1 MLQRFFATGLALSCF
16 FATQAQQSA
25 APADSLVAPAAAA
38 PTATPAK
45 KLPVITGAAD
55 AYFRYDLGETAA
67 NDFTS
72 FTHSHNSFELGM
84 ISLKAEHSVGK
95 VGMVADVGFGKRAEE
110 FSYADADTRFVI
122 KQLYLSYLV
131 KNKVKFTA
139 GSWATHVGYE
149 LVDAY
154 SNRNYSMSYLF
165 SYGPFFHTGLKA
177 ESSFGKHGF
186 MLGIANPTDL
196 KSTDFGKKY
205 VIGQYS
211 VASQN
216 DELKAY
222 VNFQGGK
229 SNDSTKV
236 AQFDV
241 VVTEAISDQFSV
253 GVNGTVSNWKS
264 KEGEG
269 GFEKMGTWWG
279 AALYLNYDPRSWLGL
294 TLRTEYFNDDD
305 QLNVFAAQAT
315 GGNVLATT
323 LSANFKIEG
332 SLTII
337 PEVRFEQ
344 ASSDLYLQSSGR
356 PTDTSTSFLV
366 AAVYKF

>member
-16 FATQAQQSA
+16 FMANAQQSA
-25 APADSLVAPAAAA
+25 APADASA
-38 PTATPAK
+38 PTTTTAPAK
-45 KLPVITGAAD
+45 KLPTLTGAAD

-67 NDFTS
+67 NAFTS

-110 FSYADADTRFVI
+110 FSYADDNTRFVI
-122 KQLYLSYLV
+122 KQLYLTYTV

-139 GSWATHVGYE
+139 GSWATHIGYE

-154 SNRNYSMSYLF
+154 GNRNYSMSYMF

-177 ESSFGKHGF
+177 ETSFGKNGF

-205 VIGQYS
+205 LIAQYS
-211 VASQN
+211 VASQH
-216 DELKAY
+216 DKLKIY
-222 VNFQGGK
+222 LNFQGGK
-229 SNDSTKV
+229 PNDSTKV
-236 AQFDV
+236 AQLDV
-241 VVTEAISDQFSV
+241 VATQTLSDQFSI
-253 GVNGTVSNWKS
+253 GINGTMSNWKS
-264 KEGEG
+264 KAGSDDFKQLG
-269 GFEKMGTWWG
+269 DWWG
-279 AALYLNYDPRSWLGL
+279 AALYLNYDPVAWMGL
-294 TLRTEYFNDDD
+294 TLRSEYFSDDD
-305 QLNVFAAQAT
+305 RLNVFAAQT
-315 GGNVLATT
+315 KGGHVLATT
-323 LSANFKIEG
+323 LSANFKVEN

-337 PEVRFEQ
+337 PEIRFEQ
-344 ASSDLYLQSSGR
+344 ASEDLYVGSSDR
-356 PTDTSTSFLV
+356 PTNTATSFLV

>member
-16 FATQAQQSA
+16 FAAQAQQSA
-25 APADSLVAPAAAA
+25 APADSSATPAPVAA
-38 PTATPAK
+38 PTR
-45 KLPVITGAAD
+45 KLPVLTGAAD
-55 AYFRYDLGETAA
+55 AYFRYDLGETAS
-67 NDFTS
+67 NDLTS

-110 FSYADADTRFVI
+110 FSYADAETRFVI

-154 SNRNYSMSYLF
+154 GNRNYSMSYMF

-177 ESSFGKHGF
+177 ETSFGKHNF

-211 VASQN
+211 VATK
-216 DELKAY
+216 DDKLKAY
-222 VNFQGGK
+222 LIFQGGRP
-229 SNDSTKV
+229 NDSTKV
-236 AQFDV
+236 AQFDL
-241 VVTEAISDQFSV
+241 VVTEAISDKFSV
-253 GVNGTVSNWKS
+253 GVNGTVSNWQS

-279 AALYLNYDPRSWLGL
+279 TALYLNYDPKSWVGL
-294 TLRTEYFNDDD
+294 TLRTEYFSDDD
-305 QLNVFAAQAT
+305 QLNVFATQT
-315 GGNVLATT
+315 EGGNVLAAT
-323 LSANFKIEG
+323 LSANFKVEG

-337 PEVRFEQ
+337 PEVRFER
-344 ASSDLYLQSSGR
+344 ASSDLFVQSSAR